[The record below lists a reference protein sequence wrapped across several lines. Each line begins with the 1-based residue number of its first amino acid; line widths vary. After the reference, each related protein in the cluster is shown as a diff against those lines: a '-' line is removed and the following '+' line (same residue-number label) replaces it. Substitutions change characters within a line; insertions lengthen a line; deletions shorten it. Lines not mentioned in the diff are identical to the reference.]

1 MRSVAKT
8 YWILVVLLAAWL
20 LVWIV
25 LTWPTT
31 LDDALIHLRFADH
44 LWHQHIIS
52 YDGIHRSFGT
62 SSLLYVALLAVLRGL
77 FTTSPVLPRA
87 VSSVALLALFSGLA
101 AGLARRLRSA
111 PALAWIFSLLL
122 LTIFVMPSS
131 IRWLDDGMETAIT
144 LIFTMLLAFS
154 AWDSVS
160 PSQRSS
166 SRLTVALLALGFFTV
181 MLRVE
186 MLLLL
191 AVVSATI
198 LSVQWE
204 RRSSGA
210 GSRLSPRVLLECASP
225 VAGGLLAAAL
235 IVLLMHSLLPDTA
248 VAKSFG
254 FVAWH
259 GMIMGMAGIF
269 AGSMSFGMG
278 PLLLWLLSFVAAVTV
293 RRGFRLS
300 SLVANSPFPIVIL
313 LTVLRGQ
320 AVQGVRYFEWAFL
333 YSILWN
339 ILDLSSAQQAMPA
352 RMRRAFFATAGALGV
367 VLLLSIPV
375 ETHLLMPLFRSREN
389 ALAEFRH
396 QDLERISNLRVVGF
410 DVGYFGYFTGSPLC
424 DMAGLINGREAA
436 ALPYAQRVLRC
447 AVWQPQAGFL
457 DRDQMRDLNAQYD
470 LSGWSIC
477 GEYEY
482 VNLRLVDPHFLI
494 AAPAHAQE
502 VCAAAHGTPRPL
514 APLLPLASP

>member
-8 YWILVVLLAAWL
+8 YWILVALLAAWL

-52 YDGIHRSFGT
+52 YDGVHRSFGT

-77 FTTSPVLPRA
+77 VTTSPVLPRV
-87 VSSVALLALFSGLA
+87 VSSVALLALFSVLA
-101 AGLARRLRSA
+101 AGLARRLRGA
-111 PALAWIFSLLL
+111 PALAWMFSLLL
-122 LTIFVMPSS
+122 LTVFVMPSS

-144 LIFTMLLAFS
+144 LIFTTLLALS
-154 AWDSVS
+154 AWDFVS
-160 PSQRSS
+160 PERRSL

-204 RRSSGA
+204 RRSSGPD
-210 GSRLSPRVLLECASP
+210 SWLSPRVVLECVSP
-225 VAGGLLAAAL
+225 VAGGLLGAAL
-235 IVLLMHSLLPDTA
+235 IVLLMHTLLPDTA

-254 FVAWH
+254 FAAWN
-259 GMIMGMAGIF
+259 GMAMVGIF
-269 AGSMSFGMG
+269 AASMSFGLG
-278 PLLLWLLSFVAAVTV
+278 PLLLWLLSFAAAVTV
-293 RRGFRLS
+293 RRGIRLS
-300 SLVANSPFPIVIL
+300 SLVANSTFPIVML

-320 AVQGVRYFEWAFL
+320 AVQGVRYFEWALLF
-333 YSILWN
+333 SILWN
-339 ILDLSSAQQAMPA
+339 ILDLSSAQQAMPV
-352 RMRRAFFATAGALGV
+352 RVQRAFLATAGALGA

-389 ALAEFRH
+389 ALAEFR
-396 QDLERISNLRVVGF
+396 QQNLERISNLRVVAF

-436 ALPYAQRVLRC
+436 ALPYAQRVQRC
-447 AVWQPQAGFL
+447 AEWQPQAGFL

-494 AAPAHAQE
+494 AAPAYVQQ